1 MQRETATTGPLSW
14 SYGLFVLFGAAQL
27 AAGVIMF
34 FAYNWRDLPDLAK
47 IALPQAAMALSFLVF
62 GLSPKI
68 SPLGQAAGALAIVLI
83 GVAMAVVGQV
93 YQMGADPWGLFALWA
108 AFALPLALIARSD
121 AYLAICFAV
130 ASTAF
135 TLWAEQ
141 VARPR
146 YGLDERAIP
155 AIYAALAA
163 SVLLLRDFA
172 GAAVAGPAPRWQR
185 WFFAFCALSAATSA
199 GAYEVF
205 ARPIFPTFYGT
216 ASLFGAALAFY
227 GLYRWPRPD
236 RPARSLALFALAI
249 WFGALGLRFIFDL
262 NADGAGG
269 FTVMLLMSAAWVI
282 AVTAALARLLQNER
296 PRA

>member
-1 MQRETATTGPLSW
+1 MQRETATAGPLSW
-14 SYGLFVLFGAAQL
+14 SHALFVLFGAAQL

-47 IALPQAAMALSFLVF
+47 IALPQAAMALCFFVF
-62 GLSPKI
+62 AASPKG
-68 SPLGQAAGALAIVLI
+68 SPIGQAAGALAIVLI

-93 YQMGADPWGLFALWA
+93 YQLGADPWGLFALWA

-121 AYLAICFAV
+121 AYFAIWFV
-130 ASTAF
+130 IASTAF
-135 TLWAEQ
+135 TLWTEQ

-155 AIYAALAA
+155 AIYAGLAA
-163 SVLLLRDFA
+163 GVLLLRDFA
-172 GAAVAGPAPRWQR
+172 AASVAGAAPRWQR
-185 WFFAFCALSAATSA
+185 WLFAFSALAATTGA

-205 ARPIFPTFYGT
+205 SRPIFPTFYGT
-216 ASLFGAALAFY
+216 ASLFGVALAFY
-227 GLYRWPRPD
+227 ALYRWPRPD
-236 RPARSLALFALAI
+236 RPTRSLALFALAI

-269 FTVMLLMSAAWVI
+269 FTVMLLMSAVWII

-296 PRA
+296 AGA